1 MSIVEKNEL
10 YIKTCLKDKTNY
22 TKLEDLTK
30 GILEGRNQSF
40 QKLRTKNE
48 LKKAKVQDYYDTV
61 IPEGMSTSEYKV
73 GFIHITD
80 LDNHVQ
86 INVRKNR
93 KLKIEKGRYFT
104 LIVGLTSKKKS
115 RRTKRF
121 KLRSI
126 EKQPLS
132 KVGLE

>member
-40 QKLRTKNE
+40 QKLRMRNE

-73 GFIHITD
+73 GFIQVNN
-80 LDNHVQ
+80 LDNHV
-86 INVRKNR
+86 
-93 KLKIEKGRYFT
+93 
-104 LIVGLTSKKKS
+104 
-115 RRTKRF
+115 
-121 KLRSI
+121 
-126 EKQPLS
+126 
-132 KVGLE
+132 